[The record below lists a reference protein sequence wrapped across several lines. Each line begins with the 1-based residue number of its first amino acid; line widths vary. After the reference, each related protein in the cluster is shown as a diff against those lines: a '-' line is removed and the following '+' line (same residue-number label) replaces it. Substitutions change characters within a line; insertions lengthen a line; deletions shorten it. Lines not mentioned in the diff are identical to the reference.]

1 MMVSKAV
8 LYEPVK
14 ELCDK
19 FPAWMLANASVTAP
33 ADLERYNVLL
43 AASFSGTCR
52 LRVSPLTPPRPF
64 RYRMQHQMLQEI
76 LSRFDGAKTPAEDAA
91 VQERVLDI
99 MQHMQEY
106 GQPPR
111 ELMAELAPNM
121 FFNDQGA
128 DAAAAGGAAGAPP
141 KDLEGCP
148 VQ

>member
-1 MMVSKAV
+1 
-8 LYEPVK
+8 
-14 ELCDK
+14 
-19 FPAWMLANASVTAP
+19 
-33 ADLERYNVLL
+33 
-43 AASFSGTCR
+43 
-52 LRVSPLTPPRPF
+52 
-64 RYRMQHQMLQEI
+64 MQHQMLQEI
-76 LSRFDGAKTPAEDAA
+76 LALFDSAKTPAEDAA

-99 MQHMQEY
+99 MQRMQEY

-141 KDLEGCP
+141 KELEGCP